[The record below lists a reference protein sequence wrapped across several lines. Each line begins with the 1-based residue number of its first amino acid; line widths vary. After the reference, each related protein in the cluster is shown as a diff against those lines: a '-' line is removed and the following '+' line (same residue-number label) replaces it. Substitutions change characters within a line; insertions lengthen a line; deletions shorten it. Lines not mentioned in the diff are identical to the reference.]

1 MSEQLVLGLNHPP
14 ALTDADFFVAPC
26 NALALR
32 LVEAWPDW
40 SAPAAII
47 HGPPGSGKTHLAQI
61 WRIRSGA
68 VILPARDFTAAMIS
82 EAGFG
87 PIVLEDADTGPLD
100 EAGVFHLLN
109 LAREMGFSVLLTG
122 RKAPGHWDIALPD
135 LRSRIRSYP
144 AASIAEPDDEL
155 LGAVVLKL
163 FTDRQMQLSP
173 DAAPYL
179 LQRMERSLEAAQ
191 ALVAEIDTASLS
203 AQRRVTKAFIAA
215 HLKARGGSAA
225 AADET
230 GEY

>member
-1 MSEQLVLGLNHPP
+1 MSEQLVLGLNLAP

-26 NALALR
+26 NAHALR

-61 WRIRSGA
+61 WRGRSGA
-68 VILPARDFTAAMIS
+68 PILPARDFKAAMIS

-87 PIVLEDADTGPLD
+87 PIVLEDADKGPLD

-109 LAREMGFSVLLTG
+109 LAREIGFSVLLTG
-122 RKAPGHWDIALPD
+122 RKAPGHWDISLPD

-144 AASIAEPDDEL
+144 TAPIAEPDDEL

-163 FTDRQMQLSP
+163 FSDRQLLLSP
-173 DAAPYL
+173 DAVPYL
-179 LQRMERSLEAAQ
+179 LQRMDRSLEAAQ
-191 ALVAEIDTASLS
+191 ALVAEIDAASLS
-203 AQRRVTKAFIAA
+203 AQRKVTKAFIAA
-215 HLKARGGSAA
+215 HLKARAGGASAA
-225 AADET
+225 DQPDE
-230 GEY
+230 G